1 MVSISAAIKDLMKT
15 YVQYPPR
22 KLQSESYSGPITLT
36 QYGRFQYIR
45 ELLAKEGINIPM
57 PTGN

>member
-1 MVSISAAIKDLMKT
+1 MKT

-22 KLQSESYSGPITLT
+22 KLQSESYAGPLELT
-36 QYGRFQYIR
+36 KYQNFQWMR
-45 ELLAKEGINIPM
+45 DQLAKDGIRIPM